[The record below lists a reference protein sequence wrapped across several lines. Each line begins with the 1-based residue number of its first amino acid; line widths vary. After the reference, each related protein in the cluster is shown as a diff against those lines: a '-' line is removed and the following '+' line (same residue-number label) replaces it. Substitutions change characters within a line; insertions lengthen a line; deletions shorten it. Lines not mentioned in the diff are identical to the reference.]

1 MYYLMVVDKEIKN
14 TRTLSS
20 QEKLSYKKANTQSK
34 IKIKYMLL

>member
-20 QEKLSYKKANTQSK
+20 EKLSYRKANSQSK